1 MKTVPEELPVRIPVC
16 FAASLPG
23 NIELLGRQVKLFCMD
38 SLQGKV
44 ALVTGAAKR
53 IGRTLALALAAE
65 GADIAIT
72 YKDSE
77 AAAKETV
84 KELEALG
91 NKAIAVRCDV
101 RDPQG
106 VENAVAEIVERMNRL
121 DVLVNNAGMFETV
134 VLEEITVGQWDA
146 MFETNTRGPFLMAK
160 AAHAHLKVAHGR
172 IINIGSLGGLHP
184 WPTHGHY
191 STSKAALHM
200 LTQIM
205 SKAFAPEI
213 SVNCVA
219 PGMIV
224 NGEVSADYEHFAHKT
239 PMKRNGCPEDVAA
252 AVKFFA
258 TGPHFITG
266 QILSVDGG
274 LGL

>member
-1 MKTVPEELPVRIPVC
+1 MD
-16 FAASLPG
+16 
-23 NIELLGRQVKLFCMD
+23 KLK
-38 SLQGKV
+38 GHV

-53 IGRTLALALAAE
+53 IGRALALELAAA

-72 YKDSE
+72 YRGSESE
-77 AAAKETV
+77 ATQTV
-84 KELEALG
+84 ADIQKLG
-91 NKAIAVRCDV
+91 RSAFAVSCDV
-101 RDPQG
+101 RSSASIA
-106 VENAVAEIVERMNRL
+106 EAVASVVAHFGRL
-121 DVLVNNAGMFETV
+121 DILVNNAGTFETAK
-134 VLEEITVGQWDA
+134 LETISVDQWDA

-160 AAHAHLKVAHGR
+160 AAHPHLKAARGR

-184 WPTHGHY
+184 WPSHGHY
-191 STSKAALHM
+191 CTSKAALHM
-200 LTQIM
+200 LSQTM

-224 NGEVSADYEHFAHKT
+224 NDEVSAEYAHFAEKT
-239 PMKRNGCPEDVAA
+239 PMQRNGTPQDVAA
-252 AVKFFA
+252 AVLFFA

-266 QILSVDGG
+266 QLLSVDGG

>member
-1 MKTVPEELPVRIPVC
+1 MG
-16 FAASLPG
+16 SLQG
-23 NIELLGRQVKLFCMD
+23 D
-38 SLQGKV
+38 SLQGQV

-53 IGRTLALALAAE
+53 IGRTLALTLAGS
-65 GADIAIT
+65 GANIAIT
-72 YKDSE
+72 YRDSE
-77 AAAKETV
+77 SEAQQTV
-84 KELEALG
+84 AELKAFGGDAL
-91 NKAIAVRCDV
+91 AVRCDV
-101 RDPQG
+101 RDPKCVEG
-106 VENAVAEIVERMNRL
+106 VVAEVARHFGKL
-121 DVLVNNAGMFETV
+121 DLLVNNAGVFETA
-134 VLEEITVGQWDA
+134 VLEEISVAQWDA

-160 AAHAHLKVAHGR
+160 AAHRHLKAARGR

-191 STSKAALHM
+191 CTSKAALHM
-200 LTQIM
+200 LTQTM

-224 NGEVSADYEHFAHKT
+224 NGEVAEDYEHFAHKT
-239 PMKRNGCPEDVAA
+239 PMKRNGTPEDVAS
-252 AVKFFA
+252 AVMFFA

>member
-1 MKTVPEELPVRIPVC
+1 MK
-16 FAASLPG
+16 
-23 NIELLGRQVKLFCMD
+23 KLD
-38 SLQGKV
+38 GKV

-53 IGRTLALALAAE
+53 IGRSLALALAEE
-65 GADIAIT
+65 GAQIAIT
-72 YKDSE
+72 YRDSE
-77 AAAKETV
+77 EHARRTMEEIRAFGVHA
-84 KELEALG
+84 EAFQ
-91 NKAIAVRCDV
+91 ADV
-101 RDPQG
+101 RDPESTQAA
-106 VENAVAEIVERMNRL
+106 VESAARRFGRL
-121 DVLVNNAGMFETV
+121 DILVNNAGRFETAA
-134 VLEEITVGQWDA
+134 LESITVEQWDA
-146 MFETNTRGPFLMAK
+146 MFETNTRGPFLASK
-160 AAHAHLKVAHGR
+160 AAHPYLKSAHGR

-191 STSKAALHM
+191 CTSKAALHM
-200 LTQIM
+200 LTSTM

-224 NGEVSADYEHFAHKT
+224 NGEVSSEYDHFAQKT
-239 PMKRNGCPEDVAA
+239 PMKRNGTPEDVAA
-252 AVKFFA
+252 AVLFFA